1 MGIKETPT
9 NIKVYYNSMKE
20 AITRKHKETVEA
32 FDSLRLLMSIS
43 YEEIKSNIDVY
54 KKDFKVDLTDYS
66 EFIED
71 KYIDGTFLKVAK
83 GMFIN
88 RKNNY
93 KLVADLFNLYNYAKK
108 QKEKHDLMHKIELYE
123 RMLNIS
129 VKEYTDIL
137 RIYMTEVHKKMI
149 LDGEGYVFGEN
160 IGWICI
166 NRCLIG
172 KHRPKLDYAAT
183 KKKKEELIKEGKRI
197 YNDIERKWCQSNGI
211 EYKAEDYRVFMK
223 KEYCYEI
230 PLIGC
235 KLPDGSKYKL
245 TISDYRHNSMRN
257 KSNEDLI
264 KECNNDINKICELPV
279 DVKTKLT
286 LCDTVDKTLYIKFI
300 RNETQQPSTTPKTC
314 RKNRQ

>member
-32 FDSLRLLMSIS
+32 FDSLKLLMSS
-43 YEEIKSNIDVY
+43 NYEEIKSNIDVY
-54 KKDFKVDLTDYS
+54 KKDFKVDLTDYP

-71 KYIDGTFLKVAK
+71 RYIDGTFLKVAK

-108 QKEKHDLMHKIELYE
+108 QKEKQDLVCKIELYE
-123 RMLNIS
+123 KLLQLSLKDYTNI
-129 VKEYTDIL
+129 V
-137 RIYMTEVHKKMI
+137 RIYMTQVHKKMI

-183 KKKKEELIKEGKRI
+183 KKKKEEFIKAGKRI
-197 YNDIERKWCQSNGI
+197 YNQEEAEWCKRNGI
-211 EYKAEDYRVFMK
+211 EYKAEDYRVFID

-230 PLIGC
+230 PLLGC
-235 KLPDGSKYKL
+235 KLPDGTKYKL
-245 TISDYRHNSMRN
+245 DIADYRHTSVRG
-257 KSNEDLI
+257 KSNDELI
-264 KECNNDINKICELPV
+264 KECNNDTNKICELQV
-279 DVKTKLT
+279 DLKTKLT
-286 LCDTVDKTLYIKFI
+286 MCDKTDKILYTKFI
-300 RNETQQPSTTPKTC
+300 RNEAQQPSTTPKAC

>member
-32 FDSLRLLMSIS
+32 FDSLKLLMSS
-43 YEEIKSNIDVY
+43 NYEEIKSNIDVY
-54 KKDFKVDLTDYS
+54 KKDFKVDLTDYP

-71 KYIDGTFLKVAK
+71 RYIDGTFLKVAK

-108 QKEKHDLMHKIELYE
+108 QKEKNDLVYQIELYE
-123 RMLNIS
+123 KLLKLS
-129 VKEYTDIL
+129 LKDYTNIL
-137 RIYMTEVHKKMI
+137 RIYMTQVHKKMI

-183 KKKKEELIKEGKRI
+183 KKKKEEFIKAGKRI
-197 YNDIERKWCQSNGI
+197 YNQEEAEWCKRNGI
-211 EYKAEDYRVFMK
+211 EYKAEDYRVFID

-230 PLIGC
+230 PLLGC
-235 KLPDGSKYKL
+235 KLPDGTKYKL
-245 TISDYRHNSMRN
+245 DIADYRHTSVRG
-257 KSNEDLI
+257 KSNDELI
-264 KECNNDINKICELPV
+264 KECNNDINKICELQV
-279 DVKTKLT
+279 DLKTKLT
-286 LCDTVDKTLYIKFI
+286 MCDKTDKILYTKFI
-300 RNETQQPSTTPKTC
+300 RNEAQQPSTTPKAC

>member
-32 FDSLRLLMSIS
+32 FDSLKLLMSS
-43 YEEIKSNIDVY
+43 NYEEIKSNIDVY
-54 KKDFKVDLTDYS
+54 KKDFKVDLTDYP
-66 EFIED
+66 EFIENR
-71 KYIDGTFLKVAK
+71 YIDGTFLKVAK

-93 KLVADLFNLYNYAKK
+93 KLVADLFNLYNYTKK
-108 QKEKHDLMHKIELYE
+108 QKEKQDLICKIELYE
-123 RMLNIS
+123 KLLQLS
-129 VKEYTDIL
+129 LKEYTNIV
-137 RIYMTEVHKKMI
+137 RIYMTQVHKKMI

-183 KKKKEELIKEGKRI
+183 KKKKEEFIKAGKRI
-197 YNDIERKWCQSNGI
+197 YNQEEAEWCKRNGI
-211 EYKAEDYRVFMK
+211 EYKAEDYRVFID

-230 PLIGC
+230 PLLGC
-235 KLPDGSKYKL
+235 KLPDGTKYKL
-245 TISDYRHNSMRN
+245 DISDYRHASVRG
-257 KSNEDLI
+257 KSNDELI
-264 KECNNDINKICELPV
+264 KECNNDTNKICELQV
-279 DVKTKLT
+279 DLKTKLT
-286 LCDTVDKTLYIKFI
+286 MCDTTDKILYTKFI
-300 RNETQQPSTTPKTC
+300 RNEAQQPSTTPKAC

>member
-54 KKDFKVDLTDYS
+54 KKDFKVDLTDYP
-66 EFIED
+66 EFIKD

-108 QKEKHDLMHKIELYE
+108 QKEKNDLVYQIELYE
-123 RMLNIS
+123 KLLKLS
-129 VKEYTDIL
+129 LKEYTNIL
-137 RIYMTEVHKKMI
+137 RIYMTQVHKKMI

-183 KKKKEELIKEGKRI
+183 KKKKEEFIKAGKRI
-197 YNDIERKWCQSNGI
+197 YSQKEADWCKRNGI
-211 EYKAEDYRVFMK
+211 EYKTEDYRVFID

-230 PLIGC
+230 PLLGC
-235 KLPDGSKYKL
+235 KLPDGTKYKL
-245 TISDYRHNSMRN
+245 DISDYRHTSVRG
-257 KSNEDLI
+257 KTNEDLI
-264 KECNNDINKICELPV
+264 KECNYDTNKICELQV
-279 DVKTKLT
+279 DLKTKVT
-286 LCDTVDKTLYIKFI
+286 LCDIADKILYTKFI
-300 RNETQQPSTTPKTC
+300 RNETQQPSTTPKAC

>member
-54 KKDFKVDLTDYS
+54 KKDFKVDLTDYP

-123 RMLNIS
+123 KMLQVS

-137 RIYMTEVHKKMI
+137 RIYMTEVHKKMV
-149 LDGEGYVFGEN
+149 LNGEGYVFGEN
-160 IGWICI
+160 IGWICV

-172 KHRPKLDYAAT
+172 KSKPKLDYAAT
-183 KKKKEELIKEGKRI
+183 KRKKEEIIKAGKRL
-197 YNDIERKWCQSNGI
+197 YNKEEADWCKRNGL
-211 EYKAEDYRVFMK
+211 EYDAEDYRVFIS

-230 PLIGC
+230 PLLNC
-235 KLPDGSKYKL
+235 KLPNGTKYKL
-245 TISDYRHNSMRN
+245 DIADYRHASVRG
-257 KSNEDLI
+257 KTNEDLI
-264 KECNNDINKICELPV
+264 KECNYDTNKICELQV
-279 DVKTKLT
+279 DLKTKVT
-286 LCDTVDKTLYIKFI
+286 LCDQADKILYTKFI
-300 RNETQQPSTTPKTC
+300 RNEAQQPSTTPKTC

>member
-32 FDSLRLLMSIS
+32 FDSLKLLMSS
-43 YEEIKSNIDVY
+43 NYEEIKSNIDIY
-54 KKDFKVDLTDYS
+54 KKDFKVDLTDYP

-108 QKEKHDLMHKIELYE
+108 QKEKQDLIHQIELYE
-123 RMLNIS
+123 KLLQLS
-129 VKEYTDIL
+129 LKDYTNIL
-137 RIYMTEVHKKMI
+137 RIYMTQVHKKMI

-172 KHRPKLDYAAT
+172 KHKPKLDYAAT
-183 KKKKEELIKEGKRI
+183 KKKKEEFIKAGKRI
-197 YNDIERKWCQSNGI
+197 YNQEEAEWCKHNGI
-211 EYKAEDYRVFMK
+211 EYKAEDYRVFID

-230 PLIGC
+230 PLLGC
-235 KLPDGSKYKL
+235 KLPDGTKYKL
-245 TISDYRHNSMRN
+245 DIADYRHTSVRG
-257 KSNEDLI
+257 KSNDELI
-264 KECNNDINKICELPV
+264 KECDNDTNKICELQV
-279 DVKTKLT
+279 DLKTKLT
-286 LCDTVDKTLYIKFI
+286 MCDKTDKILYTKFI
-300 RNETQQPSTTPKTC
+300 RNEAQQPSTTPKAC

>member
-32 FDSLRLLMSIS
+32 FDSLKLLMSS
-43 YEEIKSNIDVY
+43 NYEEIKSNIDVY
-54 KKDFKVDLTDYS
+54 KKDFKVDLTDYP
-66 EFIED
+66 EFIENR
-71 KYIDGTFLKVAK
+71 YIDGTFLKVAK

-93 KLVADLFNLYNYAKK
+93 KLVADLFNLYNYTKK
-108 QKEKHDLMHKIELYE
+108 QKEKQDLICKIELYE
-123 RMLNIS
+123 KLLQLS
-129 VKEYTDIL
+129 LKEYTNIV
-137 RIYMTEVHKKMI
+137 RIYMTQVHKKMI

-183 KKKKEELIKEGKRI
+183 KKKKEEFIKAGKRI
-197 YNDIERKWCQSNGI
+197 YNQEEAEWCKRNGI
-211 EYKAEDYRVFMK
+211 EYKAEDYRVFID

-230 PLIGC
+230 PLLGC
-235 KLPDGSKYKL
+235 KLPDGTKYKL
-245 TISDYRHNSMRN
+245 DISDYRHASVRG
-257 KSNEDLI
+257 KSNDELI
-264 KECNNDINKICELPV
+264 KECNNDTNKICELQV
-279 DVKTKLT
+279 DLKTKLT
-286 LCDTVDKTLYIKFI
+286 MCDKTDKILYTKFI
-300 RNETQQPSTTPKTC
+300 RNEAQQPSTTPKAC

>member
-9 NIKVYYNSMKE
+9 NIKVYYNSMKD
-20 AITRKHKETVEA
+20 AITHKHKEAVEA

-54 KKDFKVDLTDYS
+54 KKDFKVDLTDYP

-108 QKEKHDLMHKIELYE
+108 QKEKQDLRHKIELYE
-123 RMLNIS
+123 KMLQIS
-129 VKEYTDIL
+129 LKEYTNIL
-137 RIYMTEVHKKMI
+137 RTYMTEVHKKLVI
-149 LDGEGYVFGEN
+149 EGGGYVFGEN

-166 NRCLIG
+166 NRCLVG
-172 KHRPKLDYAAT
+172 KHRVKLDYAAT
-183 KKKKEELIKEGKRI
+183 KKKKEELVKAGKRI
-197 YNDIERKWCQSNGI
+197 YNQKEAEWCQRNGI
-211 EYKAEDYRVFMK
+211 EYKAEDYRVFMN

-230 PLIGC
+230 PLLNC
-235 KLPDGSKYKL
+235 KLPNGTKYKL
-245 TISDYRHNSMRN
+245 DIADYRHTSIRG

-264 KECNNDINKICELPV
+264 KECNNDINKICELQV
-279 DVKTKLT
+279 DLKTKLT
-286 LCDTVDKTLYIKFI
+286 MCDITDKILYTKFI
-300 RNETQQPSTTPKTC
+300 RNEAQQPSTTPKAC
-314 RKNRQ
+314 RKNR

>member
-32 FDSLRLLMSIS
+32 FDSLKLLMSS
-43 YEEIKSNIDVY
+43 NYEEIKSNIDIY
-54 KKDFKVDLTDYS
+54 KKDFKVDLTDYP

-71 KYIDGTFLKVAK
+71 RYIDGTFLKVAK

-108 QKEKHDLMHKIELYE
+108 QKEKNDLVYQIELYE
-123 RMLNIS
+123 KLLKLS
-129 VKEYTDIL
+129 LKEYTNII
-137 RIYMTEVHKKMI
+137 RIYMTQVHKKMI

-183 KKKKEELIKEGKRI
+183 KKKKEEFIKAGKRI
-197 YNDIERKWCQSNGI
+197 YNQEEAEWCKRNGI
-211 EYKAEDYRVFMK
+211 EYKAEDYRVFID

-230 PLIGC
+230 PLLGC
-235 KLPDGSKYKL
+235 KLPDGTKYKL
-245 TISDYRHNSMRN
+245 DISDYRHTSVRG
-257 KSNEDLI
+257 KSNDELI
-264 KECNNDINKICELPV
+264 KECNNDTNKICELQV
-279 DVKTKLT
+279 DLKTKLT
-286 LCDTVDKTLYIKFI
+286 MCDKTDKILYTKFI
-300 RNETQQPSTTPKTC
+300 RNEAQQPSTTPKAC

>member
-9 NIKVYYNSMKE
+9 NIKVYYNSMKN
-20 AITRKHKETVEA
+20 AITLKHKEAVEA
-32 FDSLRLLMSIS
+32 FDSLRSLMSVN
-43 YEEIKSNIDVY
+43 YEEIKSCIDIY
-54 KKDFKVDLTDYS
+54 KNNFKVNLNDYP
-66 EFIED
+66 EFVED
-71 KYIDGTFLKVAK
+71 RYIDGTFLKVAK

-88 RKNNY
+88 RSNNY
-93 KLVADLFNLYNYAKK
+93 QLVSDLFDLYNYAKQ
-108 QKEKHDLMHKIELYE
+108 QKEKHDLMHQIEVYEKILQTS
-123 RMLNIS
+123 L
-129 VKEYTDIL
+129 KEYTNIL

-183 KKKKEELIKEGKRI
+183 KKKKEELIKAGKRI
-197 YNDIERKWCQSNGI
+197 YNQKEANWCKRNGI
-211 EYKAEDYRVFMK
+211 EYKAEDYRVFID

-230 PLIGC
+230 PLLNC
-235 KLPDGSKYKL
+235 KLPNGTKYKL
-245 TISDYRHNSMRN
+245 DIADYRHSSVRG

-264 KECNNDINKICELPV
+264 KECNNDTNKICELQV
-279 DVKTKLT
+279 DLKTKLT
-286 LCDTVDKTLYIKFI
+286 MCDTTDKILYTKFI
-300 RNETQQPSTTPKTC
+300 RNEAQQPSTTPKAC